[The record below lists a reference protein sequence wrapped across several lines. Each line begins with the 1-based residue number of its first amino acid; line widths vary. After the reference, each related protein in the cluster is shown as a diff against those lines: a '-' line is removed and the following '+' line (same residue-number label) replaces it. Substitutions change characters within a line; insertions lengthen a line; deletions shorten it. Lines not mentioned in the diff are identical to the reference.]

1 MALVFA
7 LRLYK
12 ENGVDLNGQLHIIG
26 AFRCGNKPLV
36 LPGEEKRA
44 KLQKKG
50 EAKPSPKRLQKEKDL
65 QYNGSGLATALPKYR
80 RFFK

>member
-1 MALVFA
+1 MRFIDLIILSDQSEPALARFF
-7 LRLYK
+7 
-12 ENGVDLNGQLHIIG
+12 G